1 MFLNLFIEIVEC
13 YDTYSYYS
21 YWYKQRLIYALLS
34 RVIIWTIKKS
44 DWYSYFINY
53 YWFDE
58 DNYELVLLM
67 LNNNNDN
74 LNNILEKLLAKT
86 YFNVILK

>member
-1 MFLNLFIEIVEC
+1 MFLNLFIETVEC
-13 YDTYSYYS
+13 YDKYYS

-34 RVIIWTIKKS
+34 GVIIWTKKS

-67 LNNNNDN
+67 LDNNNDN
-74 LNNILEKLLAKT
+74 LNNLLEKLLAKT